1 MTDPRYIRTIGP
13 TLLAALLVVAPVPTE
28 SQEISSEDRAAIEA
42 GPSARPFTIP
52 PTLANRDEVVQALMR
67 EYPPALRD
75 ARVGGVVLVWFYI
88 SDVGRVLHSEVDRSS
103 GQEDLDQAAL
113 KVADVFQFTS
123 AIDPEG
129 ERPIAAWVR
138 LPITFSIG

>member
-1 MTDPRYIRTIGP
+1 MTDPRHIPTIGL
-13 TLLAALLVVAPVPTE
+13 TLLAALLVVAPVQTE
-28 SQEISSEDRAAIEA
+28 SQEISPEDRAAIEV

-52 PTLANRDEVVQALMR
+52 PTIANRDEVVQALMR

-75 ARVGGVVLVWFYI
+75 ARIGGEVVVWFYI
-88 SDVGRVLHSEVDRSS
+88 SDVGRVLHSEVHRSS
-103 GQEDLDQAAL
+103 GREDLDQAAL
-113 KVADVFQFTS
+113 KVADVFRFTS

-138 LPITFSIG
+138 LPITFSLR